1 MGIPKETATGVAT
14 GKRLGKTQGFGS
26 AHRRGVS
33 YVSLE
38 DARTAISA
46 PIWHTSK
53 ALALRLLEVCEK
65 VCEKAGVNFITAA
78 NRDRSSEY
86 AYFGISAIPLR
97 ASVDNPW
104 HVFRPP
110 WQSQDHPTQL
120 LPRRWRTRDQG
131 QPMNLPYDN
140 SGPRPA
146 HPFIPAPQAP
156 SLPAWGASPRLPC
169 PIPPRAVG
177 PIHNRRESQ
186 MD

>member
-86 AYFGISAIPLR
+86 AYFGARETAHQTTKACGIDGAQ
-97 ASVDNPW
+97 AY
-104 HVFRPP
+104 FMPP
-110 WQSQDHPTQL
+110 HS
-120 LPRRWRTRDQG
+120 TRLED
-131 QPMNLPYDN
+131 P
-140 SGPRPA
+140 
-146 HPFIPAPQAP
+146 
-156 SLPAWGASPRLPC
+156 
-169 PIPPRAVG
+169 
-177 PIHNRRESQ
+177 
-186 MD
+186 